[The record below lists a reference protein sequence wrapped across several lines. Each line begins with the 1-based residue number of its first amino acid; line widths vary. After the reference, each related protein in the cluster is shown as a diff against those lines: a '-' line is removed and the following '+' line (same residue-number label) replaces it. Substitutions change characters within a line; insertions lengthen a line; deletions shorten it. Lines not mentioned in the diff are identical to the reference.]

1 MADSSLFQEYI
12 NKRAIGQPA
21 FNFDPRRGFIPTEN
35 TQKIVDLFKQKS
47 GKNINIEPANS
58 VMAIEGE
65 PIWGGGGGVV
75 FYDNPS
81 IGIVDPLKGT
91 THVVAHEAGHAA
103 FPSLI
108 KQQKLA
114 GKLQNQFNPL
124 AIPRETGQRMRY
136 VHETFAKPTM
146 AEEASAQG
154 LAYGA
159 LNALGIPVKEEW
171 STPTEYPASFLD
183 QGIGKYMN
191 TEIGPPTSAE
201 RKELQTILR
210 STDPFLQRVFKQ
222 NYNVFN

>member
-1 MADSSLFQEYI
+1 MNASSFLQQYMKSRDLTE
-12 NKRAIGQPA
+12 PA
-21 FNFDPRRGFIPTEN
+21 FNYEPGKGFVPTSN
-35 TQKIVDLFKQKS
+35 TQKIVDLFRKKS

-58 VMAIEGE
+58 VMAIEGS

-75 FYDNPS
+75 FHDNPS
-81 IGIVDPLKGT
+81 MGIVDPLKGT
-91 THVVAHEAGHAA
+91 AHVVAHEAGHAA

-108 KQQKLA
+108 QQQNLA
-114 GKLQNQFNPL
+114 GKLQNQFDPL
-124 AIPRETGQRMRY
+124 SIPRETGQRMRY

-171 STPTEYPASFLD
+171 STPTAYPASFLD

-191 TEIGPPTSAE
+191 TEIGPPTPAE

-222 NYNVFN
+222 NYNMFN